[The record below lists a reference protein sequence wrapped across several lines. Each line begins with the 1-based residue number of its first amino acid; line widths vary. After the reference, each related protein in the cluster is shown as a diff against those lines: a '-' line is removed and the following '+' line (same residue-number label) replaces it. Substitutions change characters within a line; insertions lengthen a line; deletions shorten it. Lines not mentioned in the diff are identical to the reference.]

1 MASAARLIQ
10 VTVLD
15 AAGRPVA
22 GARVYVV
29 SAPVAMPDVAALSDA
44 QGRFTLGA
52 PKPGRYEIGATSDM
66 HGSARATVD
75 VGDRGATLRLRLPR

>member
-1 MASAARLIQ
+1 MASTARLIHL
-10 VTVLD
+10 TVLD

-29 SAPVAMPDVAALSDA
+29 SAPVAMPDVAALSDP

-52 PKPGRYEIGATSDM
+52 PKAGRYEIGASSDS
-66 HGSARATVD
+66 HGSAQATLD
-75 VGDRGATLRLRLPR
+75 VGDQGATLQLRLPR